1 MTSQKE
7 FEMNGASARAVGPS
21 ARYTLL
27 ANNVSI
33 VLSRFGRDVL
43 NQADQQLLERAAD
56 LLKSIVQ
63 GSKFVELRD
72 AHALSNP
79 SENLFTVSHGIQ
91 ALQNLAKTKGEHVT
105 QITKTFE
112 DYEGDLRRLAKG
124 EGVEHERVDAI
135 ASFFD
140 VLGSLFYSDIAE
152 ASISRRQTI
161 FEHPQHEDDV

>member
-1 MTSQKE
+1 MSS
-7 FEMNGASARAVGPS
+7 ASGRAVGPS

-33 VLSRFGRDVL
+33 VLSRFSRNDL
-43 NQADQQLLERAAD
+43 NPADQQLLERAAN
-56 LLKSIVQ
+56 LLKNIVQ
-63 GSKFVELRD
+63 GSKFVELKD

-91 ALQNLAKTKGEHVT
+91 ALQNLAKTKGEYVT
-105 QITKTFE
+105 QLTKTFE

-124 EGVEHERVDAI
+124 EKVQDERVKAI

-152 ASISRRQTI
+152 AAVSRRQTA
-161 FEHPQHEDDV
+161 FEQPEREVG